1 MKLDEQEPQN
11 IHEAVVLGLVL
22 IAVAPNEA
30 AASEAI
36 AMTQPLATQLTKPE
50 FELAQAEA
58 LNALKQTPELL
69 ARVNIGVASNLEAVI
84 NELNNL
90 DDLWNREEGEEPA

>member
-11 IHEAVVLGLVL
+11 ILEVVVWGLVL
-22 IAVAPNEA
+22 IAVAPIEA
-30 AASEAI
+30 TAAEAI

-58 LNALKQTPELL
+58 VNALKQTPELL
-69 ARVNIGVASNLEAVI
+69 ARVNVGVASNLEAVI
-84 NELNNL
+84 NTMK
-90 DDLWNREEGEEPA
+90 GEPA